1 MIEVVIDAAPDDV
14 LHDGM
19 SVLRR
24 LGGRIT
30 RYDIEQQTLEAR
42 LPRWGR
48 SATIQLRA
56 ALVDG
61 GVRLRLEGED
71 LGWWQRRR
79 LRAELGRL
87 ARRPTREGEDQ
98 R

>member
-1 MIEVVIDAAPDDV
+1 MIEVIIDAAPNDV
-14 LHDGM
+14 LLDG
-19 SVLRR
+19 VNLLRR

-30 RYDIEQQTLEAR
+30 RYDIEGQTLEAR

-48 SATIQLRA
+48 SATVQLRA
-56 ALVDG
+56 ALVNG
-61 GVRLRLEGED
+61 GVCLRLEGED

-87 ARRPTREGEDQ
+87 AKRPAREGA
-98 R
+98 